1 MEAVFGVLCAV
12 KLLGLSADFAE
23 ASENGGKNLCCLL
36 KIDITSVIYASE
48 NERNIPAGD
57 MQLLFFLAMRFMM
70 ICHY

>member
-12 KLLGLSADFAE
+12 KLLSADFAA

-48 NERNIPAGD
+48 NEHNIPADD
-57 MQLLFFLAMRFMM
+57 MQLLFFLVMRFMM